1 MSYIK
6 VDGYDAK
13 GNKRSINYVNNYV
26 NFGRNCYAA
35 FAAAIDW
42 AKEEYICD
50 YIETDEGYK
59 PTGNSYREFE
69 RIVSIQLF
77 DEEG

>member
-1 MSYIK
+1 MATTPRATRDQSTI
-6 VDGYDAK
+6 V
-13 GNKRSINYVNNYV
+13 I
-26 NFGRNCYAA
+26 FGKNCYAA

-42 AKEEYICD
+42 AKEEYTCD

-59 PTGNSYREFE
+59 PTGDSYREFE